1 METVKKFD
9 KRYAFE
15 LEKEL
20 NSFVKK
26 VGITVLSINCYF
38 DSSTGSHVAM
48 VHYKE

>member
-1 METVKKFD
+1 MEKVKVFKED
-9 KRYAFE
+9 YAFE

-20 NSFVKK
+20 NSFVRKYG
-26 VGITVLSINCYF
+26 VEVLSISSYF